1 MSWKS
6 AVKERL
12 KAYGILVSRADAYH
26 LPFKRLANELA
37 RRGVDVVVDIGAND
51 GGFAGDLL
59 DEGYTGRIVS
69 IEPLPDARAALLQ
82 RAARWKGWTVGPAVA
97 VGDSSGSAV
106 FNVAGNSASSS
117 LMTMSTLHEDA
128 SPGSAIVS
136 AIEVQVRTLDEIWP
150 AIAGESERAY
160 VKIDV
165 QGAEMRVL
173 RGGPFAF
180 RDSVVGLQL
189 EMSIDEL
196 YLGQPLWRE
205 LDAEIRGL
213 GFELW
218 DIVPGFRD
226 ARTKRLLQFDGVY
239 FRR

>member
-1 MSWKS
+1 MKS
-6 AVKERL
+6 MIREQLEKRL
-12 KAYGILVSRADAYH
+12 GILVARADAFH
-26 LPFKRLANELA
+26 LPFKRLAEELA
-37 RRGVDVVVDIGAND
+37 RREVDVVVDIGAND

-59 DEGYTGRIVS
+59 GAGYRGRIVS
-69 IEPLPDARAALLQ
+69 IEPLPDARRALLI
-82 RAARWKGWTVGPAVA
+82 RAAAHDRWTVGPAVA
-97 VGDSSGSAV
+97 VGDGSGSAV

-117 LMTMSTLHEDA
+117 LMTMSALHA
-128 SPGSAIVS
+128 TAAPGSATIA

-150 AIAGESERAY
+150 ALAGEGERAY

-165 QGAEMRVL
+165 QGAELRVL
-173 RGGPFAF
+173 SGGQRAF
-180 RDSVVGLQL
+180 RERVVGLQL

-205 LDAEIRGL
+205 LDAEIRRL

-226 ARTKRLLQFDGVY
+226 IRTKRLLQFDGVY
-239 FRR
+239 FRE